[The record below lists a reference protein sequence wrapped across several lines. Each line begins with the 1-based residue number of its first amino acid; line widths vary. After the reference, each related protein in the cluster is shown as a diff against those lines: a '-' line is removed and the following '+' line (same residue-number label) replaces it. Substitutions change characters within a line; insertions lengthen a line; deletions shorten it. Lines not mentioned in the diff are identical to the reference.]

1 MFSFYRQSLKSRK
14 PHFKYNADIYLGQ
27 FKQMQSLLQD
37 TSFGYADLANYLNI
51 CLNPMCTC
59 FEVNGITY
67 MFIYSGGLRP

>member
-1 MFSFYRQSLKSRK
+1 M
-14 PHFKYNADIYLGQ
+14 Q

-37 TSFGYADLANYLNI
+37 TSFGYADLADCLNI

-59 FEVNGITY
+59 FDVNGIPY